1 MRLFE
6 NRDYRRL
13 FSAQIIALFGTGLA
27 TVALGLLAYDL
38 AGPSAGAVLGTA
50 LTIKMVMYVVIAP
63 IAAAYVDRL
72 PRRTLLT
79 LLDAVR
85 AVVVLAL
92 PFVTEVWHI
101 YLLVGLLQAASAA
114 FTPTFQA
121 VIPDIVTEE
130 SAYVRALSAS
140 QVASTMESLLSP
152 VLAAV
157 ALAFLSFDRLFL
169 GTSAGFLLSALLVLS
184 TRIPEARPSTHTRVW
199 DRATAGI
206 RTFLRTPR
214 LRGIM
219 ALNLAV
225 AAAGSI
231 VVVNT
236 VNYVRDEL
244 GGPQS
249 AVAWMLAT
257 SGGGTL
263 LAALALPR
271 VLDRVATRTVMVTGA
286 GVLVGGTVAAVTLAR
301 LTTWAGTAIVWALIG
316 IGMAL
321 VITPTGKVL
330 RASVEPNAIPGTFAA
345 QFSLSH
351 LAWLITYPIA
361 GWLGTNVG
369 FAAAWSA
376 LAALA
381 GAGAIGAL
389 LLWPR
394 HDGRGATT
402 GARGTHPGRA
412 PGGPVHPVQGRSNAP
427 AGRCRAGRVVE
438 PSNPRQTCPIHPDR
452 SSQYPWGI
460 LLTRSEIP
468 PSRIGDSDANPVRS
482 SQPRRWTALVLIA
495 LAQFTVIMDTPHHWR
510 GPPQD
515 AGGPGLLPRRPV
527 LGLQRL
533 RRRLRRASPA
543 RRAALRPVRRQADL
557 RRPGLDRDGRG
568 IPHRRPRLRGLGR
581 TDRARPAGRRRR
593 ADRPVRPDTPDDAL
607 RRPPQ
612 GADQGAGPVRR
623 RGPGR
628 RRRRLPRRCDHRVR
642 QLALGVLHQHSD
654 RPGRAGL
661 HPGGHALSPV
671 RRGSVDFGGAATV
684 TVGLATAVYAIVRAP
699 ETGWGSAETWLVLLA
714 GLALIGAFVAIQS
727 KRREPLMRLGIWK
740 SPNLAGANIAQLL
753 MAAA

>member
-1 MRLFE
+1 MRLFA

-63 IAAAYVDRL
+63 IAAAYVERL

-244 GGPQS
+244 GGSQS
-249 AVAWMLAT
+249 AVAWMLAA

-271 VLDRVATRTVMVTGA
+271 VLDRVAARTVMVTGA
-286 GVLVGGTVAAVTLAR
+286 GVLVGGTAAAVTLVAAG
-301 LTTWAGTAIVWALIG
+301 LTTWTGTAIVWALIG

-330 RASVEPNAIPGTFAA
+330 RASVEPNAIPGAFAA

-361 GWLGTNVG
+361 GWLGTNAG

-376 LAALA
+376 LAVLA

-394 HDGRGATT
+394 HDGRGAAT
-402 GARGTHPGRA
+402 GPMTPV
-412 PGGPVHPVQGRSNAP
+412 PGGRP
-427 AGRCRAGRVVE
+427 A
-438 PSNPRQTCPIHPDR
+438 DR
-452 SSQYPWGI
+452 STLSK
-460 LLTRSEIP
+460 
-468 PSRIGDSDANPVRS
+468 
-482 SQPRRWTALVLIA
+482 
-495 LAQFTVIMDTPHHWR
+495 
-510 GPPQD
+510 
-515 AGGPGLLPRRPV
+515 
-527 LGLQRL
+527 
-533 RRRLRRASPA
+533 
-543 RRAALRPVRRQADL
+543 AA
-557 RRPGLDRDGRG
+557 
-568 IPHRRPRLRGLGR
+568 
-581 TDRARPAGRRRR
+581 
-593 ADRPVRPDTPDDAL
+593 
-607 RRPPQ
+607 
-612 GADQGAGPVRR
+612 
-623 RGPGR
+623 
-628 RRRRLPRRCDHRVR
+628 
-642 QLALGVLHQHSD
+642 
-654 RPGRAGL
+654 
-661 HPGGHALSPV
+661 
-671 RRGSVDFGGAATV
+671 
-684 TVGLATAVYAIVRAP
+684 
-699 ETGWGSAETWLVLLA
+699 
-714 GLALIGAFVAIQS
+714 
-727 KRREPLMRLGIWK
+727 
-740 SPNLAGANIAQLL
+740 
-753 MAAA
+753 

>member
-1 MRLFE
+1 MRLFA

-13 FSAQIIALFGTGLA
+13 FGAQIIALFGTGLA
-27 TVALGLLAYDL
+27 TVALGLLAYEL

-85 AVVVLAL
+85 GVVVLAL

-184 TRIPEARPSTHTRVW
+184 TRIPEARPSAHTRVG

-244 GGPQS
+244 GGSQS
-249 AVAWMLAT
+249 AVAWMLAA

-271 VLDRVATRTVMVTGA
+271 VLDRVAARTVMVTGA
-286 GVLVGGTVAAVTLAR
+286 GVLVGGTAAAVTLVAAG

-330 RASVEPNAIPGTFAA
+330 RASVEPNAIPGAFAA

-361 GWLGTNVG
+361 GWLGTHVG
-369 FAAAWSA
+369 FTAAWSA

-381 GAGAIGAL
+381 GAGTIGAL

-394 HDGRGATT
+394 HDG
-402 GARGTHPGRA
+402 H
-412 PGGPVHPVQGRSNAP
+412 
-427 AGRCRAGRVVE
+427 E
-438 PSNPRQTCPIHPDR
+438 
-452 SSQYPWGI
+452 
-460 LLTRSEIP
+460 
-468 PSRIGDSDANPVRS
+468 
-482 SQPRRWTALVLIA
+482 
-495 LAQFTVIMDTPHHWR
+495 
-510 GPPQD
+510 
-515 AGGPGLLPRRPV
+515 
-527 LGLQRL
+527 
-533 RRRLRRASPA
+533 
-543 RRAALRPVRRQADL
+543 AA
-557 RRPGLDRDGRG
+557 
-568 IPHRRPRLRGLGR
+568 
-581 TDRARPAGRRRR
+581 
-593 ADRPVRPDTPDDAL
+593 
-607 RRPPQ
+607 
-612 GADQGAGPVRR
+612 AGPV
-623 RGPGR
+623 
-628 RRRRLPRRCDHRVR
+628 
-642 QLALGVLHQHSD
+642 A
-654 RPGRAGL
+654 
-661 HPGGHALSPV
+661 PV
-671 RRGSVDFGGAATV
+671 
-684 TVGLATAVYAIVRAP
+684 
-699 ETGWGSAETWLVLLA
+699 
-714 GLALIGAFVAIQS
+714 
-727 KRREPLMRLGIWK
+727 
-740 SPNLAGANIAQLL
+740 
-753 MAAA
+753 